1 MNAKEYNLRR
11 VYLCRYKDLDT
22 ELCSFHAN
30 QISAKKAQVKY
41 KKEYNIEAIIEM
53 KKVGYSK
60 KGFLDFFNKYG
71 IIHKTKD

>member
-11 VYLCRYKDLDT
+11 VYLCRYKDLET
-22 ELCSFHAN
+22 EICSFHTN
-30 QISAKKAQVKY
+30 QLDAKKTRVRY
-41 KKEYNIEAIIEM
+41 KKEFGVDCIIEM

-60 KGFLDFFNKYG
+60 KGFCDFFNKYG